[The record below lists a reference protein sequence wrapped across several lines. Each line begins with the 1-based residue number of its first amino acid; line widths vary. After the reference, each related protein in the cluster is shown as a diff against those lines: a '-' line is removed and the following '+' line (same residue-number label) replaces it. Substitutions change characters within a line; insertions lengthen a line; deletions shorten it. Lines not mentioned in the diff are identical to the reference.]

1 VVATQST
8 KSQIPNSK
16 QITMTKIP
24 NSKLVSPGTTAL
36 NHVSVI
42 EYWDL
47 RLRLEHSGD
56 LFGIWCLEFGIS
68 YSNQYNLV

>member
-16 QITMTKIP
+16 LI
-24 NSKLVSPGTTAL
+24 SPGTTAL

-42 EYWDL
+42 EYWNLGFIWDL
-47 RLRLEHSGD
+47 VL
-56 LFGIWCLEFGIS
+56 GIWDFL
-68 YSNQYNLV
+68 L